1 VKGGLVEGN
10 RLSCWPYCS
19 QSQFQRYVRMG
30 NSKRVVRPLHGNRSR
45 TLCRSPYPLPELL
58 YPDDVVSCPA
68 VTVCSQMLAERS
80 SRGTETKE
88 SPNSGSAH
96 VAKNLLRHLDREAP
110 EAGREIDIRSG
121 CDCHGESR
129 FLQGERRPR
138 KVPIQV
144 RLMSQ
149 RTCLFGPAG

>member
-1 VKGGLVEGN
+1 MWSFTDRPVGP
-10 RLSCWPYCS
+10 LSSSCPYVHTS
-19 QSQFQRYVRMG
+19 GIGFVNNMANMISGFPQRVPKPRTG
-30 NSKRVVRPLHGNRSR
+30 IWTLHGNRSR

-96 VAKNLLRHLDREAP
+96 VAKNLLVRPGRMNQVVSFVFHLCNLLNP
-110 EAGREIDIRSG
+110 
-121 CDCHGESR
+121 
-129 FLQGERRPR
+129 P
-138 KVPIQV
+138 
-144 RLMSQ
+144 
-149 RTCLFGPAG
+149 